1 MKKTLLI
8 SLLVPLA
15 AFAARTVEN
24 FNDGW
29 EFSRD
34 QKTWKAVTVPHDWA
48 INEDFDAKLPHGSGA
63 LPWKGVGFY
72 RRTLVFDKLPNGR
85 VFLELDGVMCDGT
98 VYVNGQCAGHQPY
111 GYIGF
116 VSDLTPYL
124 NVGKNELLVKADTTK
139 LYSRWYPGAGMY
151 RNVRLITT
159 DRAYLPKDE
168 LFYYTP
174 EVSKE
179 KAKVVVEGVVRN
191 RAGSAADGE
200 VTVVIRDRDGKTV
213 AKTSVKVAAAGF
225 ADGAFSASLEI
236 ANPELWKLEP
246 NAYLYTIRVAY
257 RGSFAADV
265 LTGKLGVRSCRLD
278 KDNGFFINGER
289 VQLQGVDLHSDLGPV
304 GMAFNR
310 SLMKRQLSV
319 MRGMGVNA
327 LRTSHNPPA
336 PEVLDLCDEMGIF
349 VWDECFDKWTST
361 AGKGTDD
368 QIEEYVERQLVKMI
382 RRDRNHPSVVV
393 WSMGNEIPSG
403 GGFAPGQ
410 EMWGMKASEG
420 TTRERCTRFYRLMK
434 KLDPTRPVGMG
445 CCFTE
450 AVEHND
456 YADLDF
462 TGWNYGERYL
472 PFRHKYPTK
481 PILYSESASAFS
493 VAGFYADTVATNKS
507 DYVGPVGLVD
517 SYDRNSAWWSDIVD
531 VEFERMERDR
541 YVAGEFV
548 WTGIDYLGEP
558 CPFEGEGA
566 RSAYFGIC
574 DLMVFPKDR
583 YYLYRS
589 HWNQEVRTVHIVPAH
604 WNFDR
609 ETLPVYVYANGADE
623 VELFVNG
630 ISQGRRRLDPTASFK
645 NSYYDV
651 MKRYRYIWDEVKYV
665 QGEVVAI
672 AFDKE
677 GKEIGRDTVKTA
689 GEAKKVVLK
698 PEVKELP
705 ALDEEEL
712 PFMSVVE
719 VTLADEKGVP
729 VPKDCRRV
737 SFAAEGPLE
746 IVAVGNGDPMGMD
759 CFKKTDSHP
768 LHMGRAGAVIRR
780 TGPGKAKLTV
790 SAEGLESASVEF

>member
-8 SLLVPLA
+8 TMMIPFA
-15 AFAARTVEN
+15 ALAARTVEN

-29 EFSRD
+29 VFSRD
-34 QKTWKAVTVPHDWA
+34 QKDWKPVTIPHDWA
-48 INEDFDAKLPHGSGA
+48 INEEFDAKLPHRSGA
-63 LPWKGVGFY
+63 LPWKGVGYY
-72 RRTLVFDKLPNGR
+72 RKTLVFDKLPKGR

-98 VYVNGQCAGHQPY
+98 LYVNGQCAGHQPY
-111 GYIGF
+111 GYLGF
-116 VSDLTPYL
+116 TSDLTPYL
-124 NVGKNELLVKADTTK
+124 SEGANELLVRADTTK
-139 LYSRWYPGAGMY
+139 LHSRWYPGAGMY

-159 DRAYLPKDE
+159 DRAYLPKEE

-174 EVSKE
+174 EVTKE

-191 RAGSAADGE
+191 RAGAAADGE
-200 VTVVIRDRDGKTV
+200 VMVVIRDRDDRTV
-213 AKTSVKVAAAGF
+213 AKASVKVVADIF
-225 ADGAFSASLEI
+225 ADGMFSASLEI
-236 ANPELWKLEP
+236 PNPHLWTLEP

-257 RGSFAADV
+257 RGRFAVDV
-265 LTGKLGVRSCRLD
+265 LTGKLGVRDCRLD

-310 SLMKRQLSV
+310 SLMKRQLSI
-319 MRGMGVNA
+319 MRDMGVNA

-349 VWDECFDKWTST
+349 VWDECFDKWTAT
-361 AGKGTDD
+361 AGKGDEP
-368 QIEEYVERQLVKMI
+368 IEEYVERQLIKMI
-382 RRDRNHPSVVV
+382 KRDRNHPSVVV

-410 EMWGMKASEG
+410 EVWGLKASEG
-420 TTRERCTRFYRLMK
+420 TTRERCTRFCRTMK
-434 KLDPTRPVGMG
+434 KFDPTRPVGMG

-472 PFRHKYPTK
+472 PFRKKYPMK
-481 PILYSESASAFS
+481 SIVYSESASAFS

-507 DYVGPVGLVD
+507 DYVGPEGLID
-517 SYDRNSAWWSDIVD
+517 SYDRNSAWWSDIPD

-558 CPFEGEGA
+558 CPYEGSGA
-566 RSAYFGIC
+566 RSSYFGIC
-574 DLMVFPKDR
+574 DLLAFPKDR
-583 YYLYRS
+583 YYLYRA
-589 HWNQEVRTVHIVPAH
+589 HWNPAVQTVHIVPSH

-609 ETLPVYVYANGADE
+609 ETLPVYVYANNADE

-630 ISQGRRRLDPTASFK
+630 ISQGRRRLDPNASFK
-645 NSYYDV
+645 NSYYDA

-665 QGEVVAI
+665 PGEVVAI

-698 PEVKELP
+698 PEVNTLPEL
-705 ALDEEEL
+705 DGEEL
-712 PFMSVVE
+712 PYMSVVE
-719 VTLADEKGVP
+719 VTLADEKGVA

-737 SFAAEGPLE
+737 SFAAEGPIE
-746 IVAVGNGDPMGMD
+746 IVAVGNGNPMGMD
-759 CFKKTDSHP
+759 CFKKTSSHP
-768 LHMGRAGAVIRR
+768 LHMGRAGAVVRR

-790 SAEGLESASVEF
+790 SAEGLESSSVEF